1 MNKRKDMVENIV
13 KERKAWRDKLRE
25 ISCKIEK
32 CKEIELLR
40 SEISELKVRINPYGM
55 YDKEKFHDSYIW
67 DQIEKVEE
75 NNNGVSENFEINK
88 KIFVELISCVLKYD
102 WERTKDEVKGN
113 FQIQLIGIELIISFI
128 IYSVLWV
135 YNCKSFT
142 NEIVNNFI
150 ISCYVF
156 IIYIVLSV
164 SFVYQVDKIKNKKE
178 FKFYI
183 FLLAI
188 VFIPFVIYVYIL
200 WRYLPFNSL
209 CNFFTL
215 LPSFLAVFLGGIKK
229 MFIIKKNIDLF
240 IETNKKIINKKEK
253 PIMIGD
259 KKVIDK
265 KIIIKEYDG
274 LRNAIT
280 QKIQLHNSLTTFMIT
295 SVIAILAF
303 ALKSNNIL
311 LYLLPFGIVIPIS
324 MRIAYYRSGV
334 GKLSA
339 YIITYIE
346 KNIEGLNWE
355 TRNYNLIKEN
365 KNNFLWNITS
375 AHYYEGLIIS
385 IICYLL
391 YSIDYI
397 KNKGMK
403 DVWGIVIPF
412 TLVIWEILITKKIA
426 SIHDE
431 KEKWIKK
438 WENIQKKDEES

>member
-1 MNKRKDMVENIV
+1 M
-13 KERKAWRDKLRE
+13 
-25 ISCKIEK
+25 
-32 CKEIELLR
+32 
-40 SEISELKVRINPYGM
+40 
-55 YDKEKFHDSYIW
+55 
-67 DQIEKVEE
+67 
-75 NNNGVSENFEINK
+75 
-88 KIFVELISCVLKYD
+88 
-102 WERTKDEVKGN
+102 
-113 FQIQLIGIELIISFI
+113 
-128 IYSVLWV
+128 